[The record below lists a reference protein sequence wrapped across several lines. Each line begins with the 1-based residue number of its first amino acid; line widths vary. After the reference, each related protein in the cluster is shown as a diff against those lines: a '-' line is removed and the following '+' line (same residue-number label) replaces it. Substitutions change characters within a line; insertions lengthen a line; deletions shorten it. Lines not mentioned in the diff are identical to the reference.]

1 MIDVQDAGKIRHLL
15 EHHDDS
21 IVNFATTHTISFP
34 PQMTIRDVFREYRN
48 KAGSADVVM
57 YIYVVDESGKLVGV
71 LDIRE
76 LLQASPEDRLQD
88 VMTTNLVTL
97 NASTAVKDA
106 AKLFVRYSFRAIPIV
121 DDGGVMIGAIPY
133 RDVMDLQHRT

>member
-1 MIDVQDAGKIRHLL
+1 MRLGAVTKRGHAEAIFDAFG
-15 EHHDDS
+15 S
-21 IVNFATTHTISFP
+21 FWGWFSFP

-57 YIYVVDESGKLVGV
+57 YIYVVDEGAKLVGV

-76 LLQASPEDRLQD
+76 LLQARYEDRLED

-97 NASTAVKDA
+97 NAKTALKDA
-106 AKLFVRYSFRAIPIV
+106 AKLFVRYSFSAIPIV
-121 DDGGVMIGAIPY
+121 DDDGVMIGAIPY
-133 RDVMDLQHRT
+133 RDVMDLQQRS